1 MLDHGNGQMSAV
13 GFFNPLMGQA
23 PMGDFFGGGVG
34 GGSSR
39 ASAFDLVGNKVVR
52 CMMFFGRSLV
62 TCPDTVINLQGFTGL
77 IVAKIDHSTAD
88 SISLSVEK
96 KAMGT
101 SALSGRTTLDLG
113 NTPYITYRA
122 LYVVTSGKLA
132 ADLRLAPQ
140 VPAFL
145 P

>member
-1 MLDHGNGQMSAV
+1 MFDHGNAQLSAV
-13 GFFNPLMGQA
+13 GFYNPVMGQ
-23 PMGDFFGGGVG
+23 PPVGDFFGGGVG
-34 GGSSR
+34 GGSSG
-39 ASAFDLVGNKVVR
+39 AGAFDLVGNKVVR

-62 TCPDTVINLQGFTGL
+62 TCPDTAVSLQNFTGL
-77 IVAKIDHSTAD
+77 IVAKINHSTAD
-88 SISLSVEK
+88 SIHLSVEK

-101 SALSGRTTLDLG
+101 NALSGRTTLDLG

-122 LYVVTSGKLA
+122 LYVVNGGKLS